1 MKLLNWYFRS
11 GILQYIYIIM
21 KAFNGFLMIERQ
33 MTLKDECGYISLL
46 LANFI
51 GYSDAFLVDIADTT
65 RL

>member
-1 MKLLNWYFRS
+1 
-11 GILQYIYIIM
+11 M

-33 MTLKDECGYISLL
+33 MTLKDECGYIGLL

-51 GYSDAFLVDIADTT
+51 GYSDAFFVDIADTT